1 MYGRTSMHIDT
12 PPPPPPEFPRRKGE
26 VLIIGK
32 VEYRFS
38 FAGESAGGHF
48 LITDKMLDNLRTLI
62 LQSEKELAEPFNT
75 F

>member
-38 FAGESAGGHF
+38 FAGESSGGHF
-48 LITDKMLDNLRTLI
+48 LITDKMLDTLRALI
-62 LQSEKELAEPFNT
+62 LQSEKELAGPFNPS
-75 F
+75 